1 MIKKIKSNLFLV
13 GVIVIYLLLFIIN
26 TEKAMLS
33 VNNSGYYL
41 KEMLVIMPVV
51 FLLTAL
57 IEAWVPKDM
66 IVNALG
72 EGSGLKGSFISLAL
86 GSVSAGPIYA
96 AFPVC
101 KTLLQKGASIS
112 NIVVILSSWA
122 VIKIPMLA
130 NEAKFLSPKFMIT
143 RWIFTTIAIIFMG
156 YIVGKLVNKN
166 DMPLKEGNSSENNI
180 MVNKQACTGCGICVD
195 AAPDYFKL
203 ENRKAMPLIDTVKNE
218 DIEKIDLAVRECPV
232 NAIKNKFHGNSIE

>member
-41 KEMLVIMPVV
+41 KEMLIIMPVV

-57 IEAWVPKDM
+57 IEAWIPKDM
-66 IVNALG
+66 IINALG
-72 EGSGLKGSFISLAL
+72 EKSGLKGSFISLAL

-143 RWIFTTIAIIFMG
+143 RWIFTTIAIMFMG
-156 YIVGKLVNKN
+156 YIVGKLVDKN
-166 DMPLKEGNSSENNI
+166 DIPSEEDNSSDNNI
-180 MVNKQACTGCGICVD
+180 EVNQQACTGCGICAVV
-195 AAPDYFKL
+195 APSYFKL
-203 ENRKAMPLIDTVKNE
+203 ENRKAMPLIDVVQNE
-218 DIEKIDLAVRECPV
+218 DIEKINLAVRECPV
-232 NAIKNKFHGNSIE
+232 NAIKNENKF

>member
-1 MIKKIKSNLFLV
+1 M
-13 GVIVIYLLLFIIN
+13 LFIIN

-112 NIVVILSSWA
+112 NIVVIL
-122 VIKIPMLA
+122 I
-130 NEAKFLSPKFMIT
+130 
-143 RWIFTTIAIIFMG
+143 
-156 YIVGKLVNKN
+156 
-166 DMPLKEGNSSENNI
+166 
-180 MVNKQACTGCGICVD
+180 
-195 AAPDYFKL
+195 
-203 ENRKAMPLIDTVKNE
+203 
-218 DIEKIDLAVRECPV
+218 
-232 NAIKNKFHGNSIE
+232 HGQ

>member
-1 MIKKIKSNLFLV
+1 MMEKIKKNLFLV
-13 GVIVIYLLLFIIN
+13 GVIIIYLLLFIIN
-26 TEKAMLS
+26 TEKAVLS

-41 KEMLVIMPVV
+41 KEMLIIMPVV

-57 IEAWVPKDM
+57 IEAWIPTDM
-66 IVNALG
+66 IINALG

-101 KTLLQKGASIS
+101 KMLLQKGASIS

-130 NEAKFLSPKFMIT
+130 NEAKFLGPKFMMV
-143 RWIFTTIAIIFMG
+143 RWVFTTIAIIFMG
-156 YIVGKLVNKN
+156 YIVGKLVNK
-166 DMPLKEGNSSENNI
+166 DEIPLRDDSSKNI
-180 MVNKQACTGCGICVD
+180 LK
-195 AAPDYFKL
+195 
-203 ENRKAMPLIDTVKNE
+203 
-218 DIEKIDLAVRECPV
+218 
-232 NAIKNKFHGNSIE
+232 